1 MTVTGVDT
9 PPPEIAACYGS
20 DMTEHALNHRFRKV
34 RASVEIIHTARAQG
48 RDMKGL
54 TTDENLL
61 PSTQAAI
68 DKNSRLSNLVDF
80 SICRSRA
87 NIFSPQTLP
96 STLASLPQM
105 AFSFSSAPSRRTL
118 RLFAR
123 LLTTAA
129 MLPAASIL
137 VLALVPTLP
146 LSLLPHE
153 VLRQLVLARARS
165 ARALSP
171 SILSSAQLQMMRMRM
186 MT

>member
-1 MTVTGVDT
+1 MTVTGVDA

-54 TTDENLL
+54 STDENLL

-68 DKNSRLSNLVDF
+68 DKNSRLSNLVDS
-80 SICRSRA
+80 SICRSLA

-96 STLASLPQM
+96 STLASLPRM
-105 AFSFSSAPSRRTL
+105 AFSFSSAPSRRML
-118 RLFAR
+118 RLFAK
-123 LLTTAA
+123 LLTTAV

-137 VLALVPTLP
+137 ASALVPTLP
-146 LSLLPHE
+146 PSPLLRE
-153 VLRQLVLARARS
+153 VLRQLVPARARS
-165 ARALSP
+165 ARALFP
-171 SILSSAQLQMMRMRM
+171 SILLSAQLRMMRMRM
-186 MT
+186 TT